1 MTQSGKDK
9 YSAGEQGLG
18 YIYQPRL
25 ALLKILELPED
36 SGILIEADDDLEFVG
51 EGGERSLASLKH
63 KAQGDRLTD
72 LATDFWKSL
81 RIWLERYTNAK
92 TVLSDL
98 RFFLFT
104 TGTVSDKSFL
114 RYFQQQPP
122 RIEESLIDLIET
134 VMASST
140 AKIIQQ
146 IQPLYDKLT
155 LDEKQDFFDR
165 ITIFDNSPRISDIP
179 KLIMDRHLRTVP
191 RSFRIHVL
199 ERLEGWWQG
208 VAIQLLEGERTTPV
222 YGYEISDKLSN
233 IAEEYR
239 SDNLP
244 ITFRNKRPEGGID
257 AENDPRLF
265 VRQLR
270 ILGVPMDRIQNAI
283 IDYYRAFEQ
292 RSSWARESLL
302 VSDEMENYEDLLV
315 EEWGRYKSVIFED
328 LDDESEE
335 HILIRAGKELLKWAE
350 FETERL
356 RIRER
361 VTEPYVVR
369 GAFHILANDRPSPRV
384 HWHPRFLDRIEAL
397 LETPE

>member
-63 KAQGDRLTD
+63 KAHGDRLTD

-81 RIWLERYTNAK
+81 RIWLERYTSTETIMSN
-92 TVLSDL
+92 L

-104 TGTVSDKSFL
+104 TGTISDKSFL
-114 RYFQQQPP
+114 RFFQQQPP
-122 RIEESLIDLIET
+122 RLDESLIDLIET
-134 VMASST
+134 AMAGSK
-140 AKIIQQ
+140 AKIIKQ
-146 IQPLYDKLT
+146 IQPVYDKLT
-155 LDEKQDFFDR
+155 PDEKQDFFDR

-191 RSFRIHVL
+191 RSSRIHVL

-208 VAIQLLEGERTTPV
+208 ITIKLLEGERTTAV
-222 YGYEISDKLSN
+222 YGYEVSDKLSS

-244 ITFRNKRPEGGID
+244 ITFRNKRPDGAID

-270 ILGVPMDRIQNAI
+270 VLGVSMDRIQNAI

-328 LDDESEE
+328 LSDESEE
-335 HILIRAGKELLKWAE
+335 HVLTKAGKELLRWAE

-384 HWHPRFLDRIEAL
+384 HWHPRFLDRVEEL
-397 LETPE
+397 LETTE

>member
-9 YSAGEQGLG
+9 FSAGEQGLG

-25 ALLKILELPED
+25 ALLKMLQLPEET
-36 SGILIEADDDLEFVG
+36 GVLIEACDDLEFVG
-51 EGGERSLASLKH
+51 VGGERSLASLKH
-63 KAQGDRLTD
+63 KAPGDRLTD
-72 LATDFWKSL
+72 LATDFWKSV
-81 RIWLERYTNAK
+81 RIWLERYTNTE
-92 TVLSDL
+92 TVLSDF

-104 TGTVSDKSFL
+104 TGTISDRSFL
-114 RYFQQQPP
+114 RFFQQQPP
-122 RIEESLIDLIET
+122 RLEEPLVDLIE
-134 VMASST
+134 VAMASSK
-140 AKIIQQ
+140 AKTIKE
-146 IQPLYDKLT
+146 IQPIYDKLT
-155 LDEKQDFFDR
+155 PDERQDFFAR
-165 ITIFDNSPRISDIP
+165 ITIFDDSPRISDIP
-179 KLIMDRHLRTVP
+179 KLIMEKHLRTVP
-191 RSFRIHVL
+191 RPSRTHVL

-208 VAIQLLEGERTTPV
+208 IAIKLLEGERTTAV
-222 YGYEISDKLSN
+222 YGFEISDKLSS

-244 ITFRNKRPEGGID
+244 ITFRNKRPKGGID

-302 VSDEMENYEDLLV
+302 VSDEMEDYEDLLV

-328 LDDESEE
+328 LNDGSEE
-335 HILIRAGKELLKWAE
+335 HILLKAGKELLRWAE

-369 GAFHILANDRPSPRV
+369 GAFHILANDHPSPRV
-384 HWHPRFLDRIEAL
+384 HWHPRFLERIEKL
-397 LETPE
+397 LEKAE